1 MDYMIGK
8 RIRLNRKAAGL
19 TQAELAQKLGI
30 PPQSIG
36 QWERGERQ
44 PKLDTLLRI
53 ASALDTPLE
62 ELVDLEG
69 ALAADRAEKTH
80 VVVPNDILAD
90 VLDILDVFVSVKQ
103 QARRRIVE
111 YAQELVL
118 IDKYRKKNPEED

>member
-1 MDYMIGK
+1 MDNMIGK

-19 TQAELAQKLGI
+19 TQAELAQKLNT

-53 ASALDTPLE
+53 ASALNTPLE
-62 ELVDLEG
+62 ELVDLG

-80 VVVPNDILAD
+80 VVVPNDILED

-103 QARRRIVE
+103 HARRRIVE
-111 YAQELVL
+111 YANEVVL
-118 IDKYRKKNPEED
+118 IDKYRKN